1 MQRRSFITL
10 LGGAAAA
17 RPLAARAQQAPMP
30 VVGYLSAGS
39 PEESA
44 PLVAAFRK
52 GLSESGY
59 TEGRNVAI
67 EYRWAQ
73 TDLTRLPDLV
83 ADLIRRRVSVLT
95 TPGSTAAALAA
106 KSATATIPIVY
117 SGGADPVRTGLVASL
132 NRPGGNITG
141 INTLAGDLG
150 AKRLGLLHE
159 LLPRATRFALL
170 ARPDDTYFEVNV
182 ADAQAAASAIGGEIE
197 VLGASTNRE
206 IDAAFATL
214 VQRRVDGLVVGPGA
228 LFANRRVQLATL
240 AARHAVPAIYAG
252 RSNTAA
258 GGLMSYGPNQDD
270 QHRQVGLYVGRI
282 LKGEKPADL
291 PVMRPTKFEFVINL
305 QTARLLGIDIPATV
319 LAIADEVI
327 E

>member
-1 MQRRSFITL
+1 
-10 LGGAAAA
+10 
-17 RPLAARAQQAPMP
+17 MP

-132 NRPGGNITG
+132 NRPGGNVTG
-141 INTLAGDLG
+141 VNTLAGDLG

-170 ARPDDTYFEVNV
+170 VRPDDTYFEVNV
-182 ADAQAAASAIGGEIE
+182 TDAQAAASAIGGEIE
-197 VLGASTNRE
+197 VLLASTNRE

-214 VQRRVDGLVVGPGA
+214 VQRRVDALTVGPGA
-228 LFANRRVQLATL
+228 LFTERRVQLATL
-240 AARHAVPAIYAG
+240 AVRHSVPAIYAG
-252 RSNTAA
+252 RAIAAA
-258 GGLMSYGPNQDD
+258 GGLMSYGPNQGD
-270 QHRQVGLYVGRI
+270 QHRQLGLYVGRI
-282 LKGEKPADL
+282 LKGEKAADL

-305 QTARLLGIDIPATV
+305 QTARLLGIDIPATL
-319 LAIADEVI
+319 LAIADEVL